1 MSAGRRPR
9 LLIIASTFPA
19 RPGDGTPPFVRN
31 LSEYEA
37 RDFEAL
43 VLVPRVSDAPITERL
58 GSLTVRRF
66 PYFPRRWEDLADGA
80 ILENVRA
87 RRSRLAQVPAL
98 FAAEWWAVRRAVR
111 EFDPDVLHVH
121 WLIPQG
127 LVALLAARDRPWVL
141 TTLGGDVYALEGA
154 AWRRAKSAVVRR
166 AEAVT
171 TMNSDM
177 ARRLVELGGEPERVQ
192 VLPMGVDVEH
202 VRRSAAGV
210 KREPQR
216 LLFAG
221 RLVEKKGA
229 AVLLDALA
237 GLDGVDWQLDL
248 VGDGPLR
255 GSLERRA
262 SALGGRVSFL
272 GQLTSE
278 ELARAM
284 ARASIVVVP
293 SVQAA
298 SGDQDGLPVVLLEAM
313 TLGCAVVASALP
325 GLDEAVTHGESGVL
339 VPAAD
344 AEALRTALRELL
356 ADPERRDKLGRAA
369 AEASARYT
377 AAAVGERYVALLHEA
392 MARRCSR

>member
-1 MSAGRRPR
+1 MSTRRRPR

-19 RPGDGTPPFVRN
+19 RSGDGTPPFVRN

-37 RDFEAL
+37 REFETL
-43 VLVPRVSDAPITERL
+43 VLVPRVSDAPTAEQL
-58 GSLTVRRF
+58 GSVTVRRF
-66 PYFPRRWEDLADGA
+66 PYFPRRWEDLAEGA

-98 FAAEWWAVRRAVR
+98 FVAEWWALRRAVR

-121 WLIPQG
+121 WLVPQG

-141 TTLGGDVYALEGA
+141 TTLGGDVYALGGSV
-154 AWRRAKSAVVRR
+154 WTRAKSAVVRQ

-171 TMNSDM
+171 TMNADM
-177 ARRLVELGGEPERVQ
+177 ARRLVELGGAPDRVK
-192 VLPMGVDVEH
+192 VMPMGVDVDR

-210 KREPQR
+210 QREPNR

-237 GLDGVDWQLDL
+237 GLTGVDWQLDL

-255 GSLERRA
+255 AELERRA
-262 SALGGRVSFL
+262 STLGGRVSFL

-278 ELARAM
+278 DLARAM

-293 SVQAA
+293 SVPAA

-313 TLGCAVVASALP
+313 TLGCAVVGSALP
-325 GLDEAVTHGESGVL
+325 GLDEAVTDGVSGVL

-344 AEALRTALRELL
+344 AGALQQALRELL
-356 ADPERRDKLGRAA
+356 ADPGRRDKLGRAA
-369 AEASARYT
+369 AEASADYT

-392 MARRCSR
+392 IARHRSR